1 MARTPHPLPA
11 EMPLA
16 VLVLAD
22 ARQLAWQRAHST
34 QPNKR
39 TSVTT
44 QAQASSI
51 AFCSEAC
58 WTLLCTTH
66 KLWAAASFA
75 EWSSPGNNGCRP
87 IGSHRQGGGGACFF
101 RIHSNGIKNEHWP
114 EFDQTVFLADWA
126 AVVLTTS
133 ARSWLTVKII
143 SRHAWVPRKCRGRGS
158 GWNPVPA

>member
-1 MARTPHPLPA
+1 
-11 EMPLA
+11 
-16 VLVLAD
+16 
-22 ARQLAWQRAHST
+22 
-34 QPNKR
+34 
-39 TSVTT
+39 VTT

>member
-1 MARTPHPLPA
+1 M
-11 EMPLA
+11 
-16 VLVLAD
+16 
-22 ARQLAWQRAHST
+22 
-34 QPNKR
+34 
-39 TSVTT
+39 TT

-87 IGSHRQGGGGACFF
+87 IGSHRQGGGEACFF

-114 EFDQTVFLADWA
+114 EFDQTVFLADSTVA
-126 AVVLTTS
+126 SRVFACSATRRASDAELGRCDDHHFRTVLVDRKDHKQARMGS
-133 ARSWLTVKII
+133 AE
-143 SRHAWVPRKCRGRGS
+143 VPRKRVRVES
-158 GWNPVPA
+158 RPSMRSTPKMMRR

>member
-1 MARTPHPLPA
+1 MA
-11 EMPLA
+11 
-16 VLVLAD
+16 
-22 ARQLAWQRAHST
+22 
-34 QPNKR
+34 
-39 TSVTT
+39 
-44 QAQASSI
+44 I
-51 AFCSEAC
+51 AG
-58 WTLLCTTH
+58 TLLCTTH

-87 IGSHRQGGGGACFF
+87 IGSHRQGGGEACFF

-126 AVVLTTS
+126 AVMITTS

-158 GWNPVPA
+158 GWNPSQHEVDAEDDEKMRVMDPCNACDPDSRT

>member
-1 MARTPHPLPA
+1 MGSLRGLTS
-11 EMPLA
+11 A
-16 VLVLAD
+16 VSGV
-22 ARQLAWQRAHST
+22 RAHST

-44 QAQASSI
+44 QAQASSV
-51 AFCSEAC
+51 AFCYEAC

-101 RIHSNGIKNEHWP
+101 RIHSNGIKNEHSP
-114 EFDQTVFLADWA
+114 RFDHTVFFADRA
-126 AVVLTTS
+126 AVMITTGRCVMITICRVRHHCSSIHLTRQVSIHRMPVETDS
-133 ARSWLTVKII
+133 ECSPGALR
-143 SRHAWVPRKCRGRGS
+143 PR
-158 GWNPVPA
+158 VV